1 MALLLG
7 QLTPINEETGQPL
20 AGASVVVSNPALAT
34 TIGNPDR
41 HVPATSPINTNSLY
55 MNIYEIFPGP
65 HLDKQVSDD
74 AHVGSTYAKGTV
86 ILTYPNESL
95 IGK

>member
-20 AGASVVVSNPALAT
+20 AGASVVVNNPALAT
-34 TIGNPDR
+34 AISNPDR
-41 HVPATSPINTNSLY
+41 HVPATSPIKTNSLY

-65 HLDKQVSDD
+65 HLDKQVSGDS
-74 AHVGSTYAKGTV
+74 HVGNTYAKGT
-86 ILTYPNESL
+86 E
-95 IGK
+95 